1 MERRHDIHMFYAGKS
16 PLLGSPWPYL
26 MHKRH
31 KDLPAEHAGP
41 TSVPEGREQEDN
53 TEVHPCALHDTAYA
67 PAFLTL
73 PASNLLACL
82 RHAGLL
88 LPSHRTFLSDV
99 VLWQAA
105 QRSAFQQMH
114 IGSISGCSTHLF
126 TCHTKLYTYDA
137 AQREESNAVS
147 PLASIKAMECAS
159 MDTHRYGRIEE
170 RT

>member
-1 MERRHDIHMFYAGKS
+1 MERRHDIHTIYAGKS

-31 KDLPAEHAGP
+31 KDPPAEHAGP

-82 RHAGLL
+82 RQAGLL
-88 LPSHRTFLSDV
+88 LPSNRTFLSDV

-105 QRSAFQQMH
+105 QRMH

-126 TCHTKLYTYDA
+126 TSHTKLYTYNA

-147 PLASIKAMECAS
+147 PLASIKALECAS
-159 MDTHRYGRIEE
+159 MDTHRYGHIEE